1 MLLLALGLRD
11 LGHEPFL
18 IGSPGSPLVA
28 KARAA
33 GLPVAAIPMA
43 ADWDVRAARRIRAR
57 MRTWNVD
64 LVHAHDARSHALGM
78 ISLTGRREVP
88 LVVTRRV
95 AFPPHSVKLKYGP
108 RVTRFIAISDAV
120 KSAMVNA
127 GIDGSRISLI
137 RSGIGAKSGI
147 VPRGWRN
154 ELHWPADSV
163 VCGIVGAMTSEKGT
177 ELLPQIAAALSPAVR
192 QNLRVVLLGG
202 QPGRGAE
209 IPGLAIHSAGF
220 VDDIDP
226 AVAGLDI
233 LMHPSRS
240 EGLGTAVIDAMA
252 LGVPPVAFA
261 VGGLPEVI
269 VNEVSGVLVAPGDT
283 EAFAKEVGRLANDPA
298 LRTAL
303 GEGARQRSR
312 HFNAH
317 TMTQETEAVYNE
329 VLSG

>member
-1 MLLLALGLRD
+1 M
-11 LGHEPFL
+11 
-18 IGSPGSPLVA
+18 
-28 KARAA
+28 
-33 GLPVAAIPMA
+33 
-43 ADWDVRAARRIRAR
+43 
-57 MRTWNVD
+57 
-64 LVHAHDARSHALGM
+64 
-78 ISLTGRREVP
+78 
-88 LVVTRRV
+88 
-95 AFPPHSVKLKYGP
+95 
-108 RVTRFIAISDAV
+108 
-120 KSAMVNA
+120 
-127 GIDGSRISLI
+127 
-137 RSGIGAKSGI
+137 
-147 VPRGWRN
+147 
-154 ELHWPADSV
+154 HWPADSV

-202 QPGRGAE
+202 QPGQGAE

-303 GEGARQRSR
+303 GEGARERSR
-312 HFNAH
+312 QFDAH